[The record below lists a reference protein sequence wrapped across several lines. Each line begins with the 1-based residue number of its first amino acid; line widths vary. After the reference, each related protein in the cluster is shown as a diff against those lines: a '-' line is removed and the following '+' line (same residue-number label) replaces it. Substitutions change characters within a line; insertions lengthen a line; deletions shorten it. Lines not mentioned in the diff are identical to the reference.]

1 MLPYF
6 ERTTPSELPQGSFPI
21 PPPNF
26 PVLVFLQV
34 LVLLFRIAFEL
45 LEYSSLFLFL
55 ILYVSTQMLFG
66 LLWIMNYYSCELSYP
81 RRLSRESN
89 LRELPAQL
97 I

>member
-45 LEYSSLFLFL
+45 LLIFL
-55 ILYVSTQMLFG
+55 IISLSDTLCVNPNVVLIVMDYE
-66 LLWIMNYYSCELSYP
+66 LLL
-81 RRLSRESN
+81 L
-89 LRELPAQL
+89 
-97 I
+97 